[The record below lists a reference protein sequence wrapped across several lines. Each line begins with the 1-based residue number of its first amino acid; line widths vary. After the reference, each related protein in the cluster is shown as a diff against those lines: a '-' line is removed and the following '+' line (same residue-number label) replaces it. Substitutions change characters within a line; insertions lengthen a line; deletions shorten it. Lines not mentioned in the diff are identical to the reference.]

1 MFQVCKLDVQS
12 SSSRSFTAILT
23 DCNPT
28 RQSNFWIEPY
38 KNKAMCIHKEV
49 VIVFSIFTLDMY
61 MLFTISISHTRARR
75 YKSRKQHK
83 NKQHPFSKLQIALY
97 TCILTSSFHEA
108 QAMGIQGNRTLLA
121 LSQTSMPHYPCFPT
135 EIINTI
141 KNHHIWN

>member
-61 MLFTISISHTRARR
+61 MLFTISISHTRVVT
-75 YKSRKQHK
+75 SRENSTKTNSTPSQNFKLHCILASS
-83 NKQHPFSKLQIALY
+83 QVPFMRLKPWESKEIEHFLLCLKLQCRI
-97 TCILTSSFHEA
+97 
-108 QAMGIQGNRTLLA
+108 TLASL
-121 LSQTSMPHYPCFPT
+121 QR
-135 EIINTI
+135 
-141 KNHHIWN
+141 